1 MSMWQKET
9 RKPAAGRQACQ
20 NTIFFFVNMINLF
33 TFASELNNFS
43 L

>member
-9 RKPAAGRQACQ
+9 RKARRWQTGLPKY
-20 NTIFFFVNMINLF
+20 NIFFVNMINLF